1 MSLFPMDTE
10 QKQPVDVKSTVLSR
24 IACENICPRARLWY
38 RCRECGVWTLWLLT
52 ILLSAVAVAVSF
64 FVIMHRQYALFEAT
78 HDSFLGFMFEV
89 LPYLWLIVFVIAA
102 GFAYYHFRHTKRGY
116 RYSFFTITGATVV
129 ASLSGGLFFHYLGMS
144 FLFDD
149 LLGKYMP
156 GMYVSQSKMEE
167 KFWQQPEDGRLIV
180 TLVSEPVPGEV
191 ALVTDVR
198 GVEREIDITELFATD
213 LELLRAGT
221 QVRLLGRAMSGAGDS
236 SFRACGVFPWLYTH
250 MVPME
255 QFRLD
260 REAAIARLHDH
271 RDRARE
277 EALAQFVTRAPEA
290 AGAPLPAPPERACA
304 EIAAVKRLRD

>member
-1 MSLFPMDTE
+1 MDTDP
-10 QKQPVDVKSTVLSR
+10 KQPTDVKSTVLSR

-78 HDSFLGFMFEV
+78 HDSFFGFMFEV
-89 LPYLWLIVFVIAA
+89 LPYLWLVVFVIGA

-116 RYSFFTITGATVV
+116 RYSLFTIAGATVV
-129 ASLSGGLFFHYLGMS
+129 ASVSGGLFLHYLGMS
-144 FLFDD
+144 FMFDD
-149 LLGKYMP
+149 MLGKYMP
-156 GMYVSQSKMEE
+156 GMYVSQGKMEE

-180 TLVSEPVPGEV
+180 TLVEESVPNVV
-191 ALVTDVR
+191 ALVTDTR
-198 GVEREIDITELFATD
+198 GATWRVDISELFAPD
-213 LELLRAGT
+213 IALLRAGE
-221 QVRLLGRAMSGAGDS
+221 QVRLLGRLMPGGGEST
-236 SFRACGVFPWLYTH
+236 FRACGVFPWLYTH

-255 QFRLD
+255 QFRRD

-271 RDRARE
+271 RDRALA
-277 EALAQFVTRAPEA
+277 EAKLQFAATSAPDT
-290 AGAPLPAPPERACA
+290 PLPPPTPERACA